1 MELTTR
7 TDAHH
12 HLRHDLRSVFLQVHV
27 EPPKNPVKARLPP
40 PFHFTDS
47 RRCPS
52 SQKSRQSPD
61 HDYTQKAIGSA
72 DLAPTPKLQ
81 LAPISIKS

>member
-1 MELTTR
+1 MELITK

-12 HLRHDLRSVFLQVHV
+12 HLRHDPRSAFLQAHL
-27 EPPKNPVKARLPP
+27 EPPKTPGKAHLPP

-47 RRCPS
+47 RRYPS
-52 SQKSRQSPD
+52 SQKSHQSPN
-61 HDYTQKAIGSA
+61 HDYTQKAIGST

>member
-7 TDAHH
+7 TDTRR
-12 HLRHDLRSVFLQVHV
+12 HLRHDPRSAFRQAHLK
-27 EPPKNPVKARLPP
+27 PPKAPGKAHLPP

-47 RRCPS
+47 HRCPS
-52 SQKSRQSPD
+52 SQKSHQSPNYG
-61 HDYTQKAIGSA
+61 YTQKAISSA